1 MINNDGSDCENCIMK
16 KIIDKLEKWIYN
28 DSLDQSQ
35 INNKAML
42 VAGCPIMIGF
52 LIGRIISV
60 ILKLLGV

>member
-1 MINNDGSDCENCIMK
+1 MK

-52 LIGRIISV
+52 LIGQIISV

>member
-1 MINNDGSDCENCIMK
+1 MK
-16 KIIDKLEKWIYN
+16 KIIDKLEKWTHD

-42 VAGCPIMIGF
+42 SSRIPDYDRL
-52 LIGRIISV
+52 LIGLIIFG

>member
-1 MINNDGSDCENCIMK
+1 MK
-16 KIIDKLEKWIYN
+16 KIIDKLEKRLYD

-42 VAGCPIMIGF
+42 SNMIPDYDRL
-52 LIGRIISV
+52 LIGLIIFG